1 MQVQP
6 YLFFYGKCEE
16 AIEFYKEKLGAEV
29 DALMRFKEAPEKAPP
44 GTIAPGWDDKVMH
57 SSFRIGDSAVMAS
70 DGMGPEEA
78 TFKGIELTL
87 SVESEAEADRLFNAL
102 AEGGKVQ
109 MPIAKTFFAKRFGV
123 VADRFGVSWMVIAGA

>member
-1 MQVQP
+1 
-6 YLFFYGKCEE
+6 
-16 AIEFYKEKLGAEV
+16 
-29 DALMRFKEAPEKAPP
+29 
-44 GTIAPGWDDKVMH
+44 
-57 SSFRIGDSAVMAS
+57 MAS

-87 SVESEAEADRLFNAL
+87 NVESEAEADRLFAAL